1 MSGHSSNKVIV
12 IAGPTASGKTAI
24 SIELAK
30 HFQTAVISCDSRQCY
45 REMLIGTAA
54 PTHKEQQGIRHYF
67 IQSHSIHEPVSAG
80 MYKEL
85 AMGWLE
91 EIFKNSNTAIITGGT
106 GLYIQTL
113 LEGIHNFPDT
123 DPGIR
128 AIVKSEFEER
138 GIEHLREIVKSADP
152 EYYEKVDTNNPARLM
167 RAVEIIKGTGKPFSY
182 FLSQQ
187 KESNFPYEVRKF
199 VVDIA
204 RSSLYERINLRV
216 DAMFE
221 KGLLKEAET
230 LFPYK
235 HLSALSTVGYTELF
249 DYIEGRWS
257 LETAIEKIK
266 QHSRNYAKRQLTWF
280 RNKGDYEFATPE
292 QIIGETLTM

>member
-1 MSGHSSNKVIV
+1 MSGHSSKKVIV
-12 IAGPTASGKTAI
+12 IAGPTASGKTAV

-30 HFQTAVISCDSRQCY
+30 HFQTAIISCDSRQCY

-54 PTHKEQQGIRHYF
+54 PTPEEQQGIHHYF

-113 LEGIHNFPDT
+113 LEGIHKFPET
-123 DPGIR
+123 DPSIR
-128 AIVKSEFEER
+128 AAIKNEFEER
-138 GIEHLREIVKSADP
+138 GIEFLREIVKSADP
-152 EYYEKVDTNNPARLM
+152 EYYAKVDDNNPARLM
-167 RAVEIIKGTGKPFSY
+167 RAAEIIRGTGNPYSY

-187 KESNFPYEVRKF
+187 KESDFPYEVKKY
-199 VVDIA
+199 VVDIDRA
-204 RSSLYERINLRV
+204 SLYERINQRV
-216 DAMFE
+216 DSMIE
-221 KGLLKEAET
+221 NGLLKEAET
-230 LFPYK
+230 LFPYRQ
-235 HLSALSTVGYTELF
+235 LSTLSTVGYTELF
-249 DYIEGRWS
+249 DFIEGKWS
-257 LETAIEKIK
+257 LDTAIEKIK

-280 RNKGDYEFATPE
+280 RNKGDYQFTATDQLIRDE
-292 QIIGETLTM
+292 MDM